1 MAATG
6 QDVLIPRAFAFGPKI
21 GAFIMNNLG
30 NLNYTTV
37 DIWESRF
44 IRTFFEG
51 MLDST
56 GLAVTPQEKDI
67 FLEFGETF
75 NKEFNTYNNTNL
87 SPATLQA
94 IRWFYIIRAFRDLG
108 YRGALTDEAK
118 SEYTR
123 RSIKQ
128 FLGYDIDSGRP
139 SNEEGAQAERGGQ
152 RGGRTAAEQ
161 GPVERA
167 LFELQGISNQ
177 FSYKGREGTVSRGS
191 RADARGNELSTEQFL
206 EIASKNKKDHKFG
219 SSVDV
224 FSADVYNK
232 DYSLILNKAPDGA
245 RVTAAISNSGE
256 LSSVTKNKQ
265 ATDDDVLST
274 VQAAIATGQ
283 VKWLQAFDTVLP
295 AKYVPMGF
303 KPVARLPFDPKQAPK
318 DWSTTLYKKF
328 NGGRPDIIFF
338 AFDGELNREY
348 HNYKKIPE
356 VKTYEEGLAAVENT
370 DISAEQFPSVPDM
383 KEAISNEFDPI
394 AKKIG
399 INIFPNIATSRT
411 AAYVAY
417 DRQGGMYI
425 EYNPKDLYGRTKQGV
440 RAAMREEIIHAVQ
453 HQIAMKMYPSLGKG
467 EAWSKLMTTVGEG
480 LTLDQRENL
489 GAVYTSLETDKE
501 FGAEYLRA
509 ATQYLLYGEA
519 SEQFVFG
526 GASWKEV
533 TTLFKETQQTV
544 SSTFKGQS
552 FTNVNVAEIVRDTA
566 ETLRGINNDIK
577 LANKEEVAAAYEAT
591 QAKYI
596 NKNPNQAKAIFPGF
610 QKTVAEFMVPFHQ
623 RLEDIHP
630 GLRQLE
636 VNRSFNINTKT
647 QSRLRRAQSWI
658 NKVSDIQGNDLA
670 NFYHYLSYNPT
681 AEQVGTPTANYYKRR
696 LHQLL
701 NKYNLADEYKVVRD
715 IYNELYQESFAVDP
729 DATNYRF
736 TYYSRHIKDKEGL
749 MQALEP
755 DAINEY
761 EAIISRKNRERANN
775 KVLDPETN
783 TTIAAPLPPLT
794 DQERIKE
801 LDNYLRKGTGF
812 KVKGVISQGNLKER
826 QMDAIPVNLVQF
838 YEHPANSIKR
848 YIEGMTDTIESK
860 IVYGQPSRSET
871 GQILQGKMTYLADEL
886 QQQNLIGPDGVRRV
900 QELVGAVMAKRTDYT
915 REHDVLKFLRQ
926 STYLMTIVDFDSA
939 MMNFMDTEVV
949 LGDTGIKSTVGG
961 LIKTFDLDLT
971 EFGIISGKDQ
981 IEFKLDNDAFGKVL
995 RSGMEAVQFHRA
1007 DAIGKSVMAGSYLAQ
1022 AQHKAK
1028 QPVNSK
1034 AYQSLKKDIEFYF
1047 YNYTEEQVNSVI
1059 ANLKVKYEPGNTPAN
1074 VAEYIF
1080 SKVMVISPI
1089 SESNLT
1095 EIQMRYPNM
1104 NFAYSLKSYQ
1114 LNKLNGMRQKS
1125 YNDIYQGIARGDMDE
1140 LKKGLTALIV
1150 FCYYAQ
1156 LMGVPFKFVYNFI
1169 NNKLNYW
1176 DDMLL
1181 DNFFRALAFVDNYD
1195 IRRFNDQGPYAAI
1208 GAWLSPATGAGL
1220 SIVDDVWKLST
1231 NPEFT
1236 WDDMKMF
1243 KTQGPFNSIARQIS
1257 GYDEQS
1263 NKRKWQEKVEEGKYP
1278 FLNDNYMGEG
1288 GTLGSG
1294 STAGSL
1300 RELGQGALDM
1310 LQGN

>member
-1 MAATG
+1 M
-6 QDVLIPRAFAFGPKI
+6 
-21 GAFIMNNLG
+21 
-30 NLNYTTV
+30 
-37 DIWESRF
+37 
-44 IRTFFEG
+44 
-51 MLDST
+51 
-56 GLAVTPQEKDI
+56 
-67 FLEFGETF
+67 
-75 NKEFNTYNNTNL
+75 
-87 SPATLQA
+87 
-94 IRWFYIIRAFRDLG
+94 G
-108 YRGALTDEAK
+108 YRGAVTNEAK

-383 KEAISNEFDPI
+383 KEAIHNEFYPI

-399 INIFPNIATSRT
+399 INIFPNIASNRT

-467 EAWSKLMTTVGEG
+467 EAWSELMTTVGEG

-489 GAVYTSLETDKE
+489 GAVYTSLKTDKE

-591 QAKYI
+591 QAKYV
-596 NKNPNQAKAIFPGF
+596 NKNPNQAKAIFPDQ
-610 QKTVAEFMVPFHQ
+610 QKMAAEFMVPFHQ

-636 VNRSFNINTKT
+636 INRTFNINTKT
-647 QSRLRRAQSWI
+647 QSRLIKAKSWI
-658 NKVSDIQGNDLA
+658 DKVSNIQGNELA

-701 NKYNLADEYKVVRD
+701 NKYNLSDEYKVVRD

-761 EAIISRKNRERANN
+761 QAIISRKNRERMDNVAP
-775 KVLDPETN
+775 DGTP
-783 TTIAAPLPPLT
+783 APLPVLT
-794 DQERIKE
+794 YDQELNE
-801 LDNYLRKGTGF
+801 LDAYLRKGTGF

-826 QMDAIPVNLVQF
+826 QMDAIPVNLVQY

-848 YIEGMTDTIESK
+848 YIEGMTDTIETK
-860 IVYGQPSRSET
+860 IVYGKVRQEVRPVMNENNVES
-871 GQILQGKMTYLADEL
+871 GQNFVLTGKMTVLADEL
-886 QQQNLIGPDGVRRV
+886 QSKNLIAPDGVQRL
-900 QELVGAVMAKRTDYT
+900 QQLIGAVMAKRTDYI
-915 REHDVLKFLRQ
+915 REYDVLRFLRQ

-949 LGDTGIKSTVGG
+949 LGDTGISNTVGG
-961 LIKTFDLDLT
+961 LIKTFNLDLT

-981 IEFKLDNDAFGKVL
+981 IEFKLDNKGFGNVL
-995 RSGMEAVQFHRA
+995 QFGMKAVGFHGA
-1007 DAIGKSVMAGSYLAQ
+1007 DALGKSIMAGTYLAQ
-1022 AQHKAK
+1022 ARSKAR

-1059 ANLKVKYEPGNTPAN
+1059 ANLKVKYEPGKTPAN

-1080 SKVMVISPI
+1080 SKVTVISPVG
-1089 SESNLT
+1089 ESNLT
-1095 EIQMRYPNM
+1095 QMQMQEPNL
-1104 NFAYSLKSYQ
+1104 NFLYSLKSYQ

-1125 YNDIYQGIARGDMDE
+1125 YNGIYQGIARGDMDE
-1140 LKKGLTALIV
+1140 VKKGLSALIK
-1150 FCYYAQ
+1150 FMLAAQ
-1156 LMGVPFKFVYNFI
+1156 LIGVPFKFLQNFI
-1169 NNKLNYW
+1169 NNKTIYL
-1176 DDMLL
+1176 DEIVM
-1181 DNFFRALAFVDNYD
+1181 DNFFRALAVVDNYD
-1195 IRRFNDQGPYAAI
+1195 IRRLNDAGPIAAL
-1208 GAWLSPATGAGL
+1208 GAWLAPATGAAL
-1220 SIVDDVWKLST
+1220 SVVDDVWKLST
-1231 NPEFT
+1231 DPEFT
-1236 WDDMKMF
+1236 WQDMKMF

-1257 GYDEQS
+1257 GYGEEA
-1263 NKRKWQEKVEEGKYP
+1263 NKRKWKKKVEEGKYP

-1288 GTLGSG
+1288 GTLGAG
-1294 STAGSL
+1294 STAGSVMK
-1300 RELGQGALDM
+1300 LGQGALDM